1 VLPKLF
7 WFLEQKIEGTF
18 LYERDK
24 EKGLLVY
31 GHARHHKA
39 VQKLVLSSIPM
50 SANVKKDLYPL
61 FLMSVSLFGLFL
73 VGMLAFNM
81 PVAEEDLLWRK
92 PVIGSIFGS
101 ICILGI
107 LATLFPKEC
116 SGTSHFKKEEIPTNK
131 YNETPQ
137 SRFASSSVYPSIR
150 GHHPDCGNFSAHV
163 FQIKNKTFCTSCT
176 GLLLGA
182 LITLA
187 GTILYFFNNWQISHE
202 SLLVVSFGILG
213 TGFGLL
219 QFPLFKNRR
228 GFLRLFLNA
237 YFVLGTSYIL
247 IGIDMLIR
255 SVAIDLFLIL
265 LSVFWIFTRISLSQW
280 DHKRI
285 CYACNVAKCEFRR

>member
-1 VLPKLF
+1 
-7 WFLEQKIEGTF
+7 
-18 LYERDK
+18 
-24 EKGLLVY
+24 
-31 GHARHHKA
+31 
-39 VQKLVLSSIPM
+39 M
-50 SANVKKDLYPL
+50 SQNVKEDLYPS

-73 VGMLAFNM
+73 VSMLAFNP

-107 LATLFPKEC
+107 LAALFPKEC
-116 SGTSHFKKEEIPTNK
+116 SGASHFKKEETPANK
-131 YNETPQ
+131 YNEPPQ
-137 SRFASSSVYPSIR
+137 SMLASSRVYPSIL
-150 GHHPDCGNFSAHV
+150 GHHPDCGNFSAHM

-202 SLLVVSFGILG
+202 SLLVVSVGIFG

-228 GFLRLFLNA
+228 GFLRFFLNA
-237 YFVLGTSYIL
+237 YFVLGTFFIL
-247 IGIDMLIR
+247 IGIDTLVR
-255 SVAIDLFLIL
+255 SVAIDLFLIF

-280 DHKRI
+280 DHEQT
-285 CYACNVAKCEFRR
+285 CTACGLTCVFRKPEKKWV